1 MPDGTIWNG
10 LRRLRKDNTG
20 YCLRQLFVG
29 SEGTSVYYCGRIETC
44 AVTER
49 SRRRPV
55 RRRNAGSG
63 FRPV

>member
-29 SEGTSVYYCGRIETC
+29 SN
-44 AVTER
+44 AVVALRVIRGEFALLQLTRRQGAKLR
-49 SRRRPV
+49 SQFM
-55 RRRNAGSG
+55 AI
-63 FRPV
+63 